1 MLQQYSTLQHSA
13 NHPNHLA
20 SLKAHQQS
28 ASSHRLNHCVC
39 DSDACK
45 NCDQLPLPH
54 SYLDSASGEIT
65 LESFDGS
72 ATLNRRT
79 IPISILL
86 PPNHPS
92 NQAAQMGAQSGLMPI
107 GSPLTLTEH
116 LSAFAAN
123 QQQTI
128 CNSIDQSSNTSV
140 DQTTTTNSLEQ
151 NSTANRVFFIRASNE
166 PDFIHPSN
174 SLRSAQLRNKVQITG
189 SGYNNGLLA
198 GDKINEQETSPMLY
212 LTSESTADQ
221 SYDYYKLLNRTPM
234 FDDPYQPDS
243 TYLGGYNGLE
253 LLASPY
259 LHEQVANLNNND
271 QPKTHL
277 DPNFEKEL
285 SLGSASVELM
295 DGSSIEANQ
304 SLNNK
309 TVSFQLV

>member
-1 MLQQYSTLQHSA
+1 MLQYSTLQHSA

-20 SLKAHQQS
+20 SLNAHQS
-28 ASSHRLNHCVC
+28 SSSHRLNQCVC

-45 NCDQLPLPH
+45 NCDQLPH

-65 LESFDGS
+65 LESFDGGV
-72 ATLNRRT
+72 TLNRRT
-79 IPISILL
+79 IPISIL

-92 NQAAQMGAQSGLMPI
+92 NQANLIGQQSGLMPI

-151 NSTANRVFFIRASNE
+151 NPTANRVFFIRASNVNE
-166 PDFIHPSN
+166 PDFMYPSN
-174 SLRSAQLRNKVQITG
+174 SLRSAQLRNKVQITD
-189 SGYNNGLLA
+189 SGLF
-198 GDKINEQETSPMLY
+198 GDKINEQEANPMLY
-212 LTSESTADQ
+212 LTSQSNPDQ
-221 SYDYYKLLNRTPM
+221 YDYYKLLNRTPM

-243 TYLGGYNGLE
+243 AYLTGYSGLE

-259 LHEQVANLNNND
+259 LHEQVANLNNNND
-271 QPKTHL
+271 QPNGKTHL
-277 DPNFEKEL
+277 DANFEKEL
-285 SLGSASVELM
+285 SLGSASVDLM
-295 DGSSIEANQ
+295 DGSQIEPNQ

-309 TVSFQLV
+309 TVSFKLV